1 MYDAAAV
8 TVLKILHSDGQA
20 TSAVLPCLWGK
31 HCFIALPHDEV
42 NGKKR
47 YDFVKPLI
55 KRIKKQRFFFTND
68 LSCTFYVFDILTEFM
83 PV

>member
-31 HCFIALPHDEV
+31 HYFIALQNDEV

-47 YDFVKPLI
+47 YDFVKPLN
-55 KRIKKQRFFFTND
+55 QTNQEAT
-68 LSCTFYVFDILTEFM
+68 LLFYE
-83 PV
+83 